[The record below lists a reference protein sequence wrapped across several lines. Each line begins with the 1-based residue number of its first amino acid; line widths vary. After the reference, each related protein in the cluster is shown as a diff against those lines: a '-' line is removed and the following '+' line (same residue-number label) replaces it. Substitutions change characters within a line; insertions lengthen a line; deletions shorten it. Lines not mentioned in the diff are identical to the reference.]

1 MNVPMLGAS
10 LCSCFICLGTV
21 RRLSGLA
28 VMFLLG
34 LSLLPGVVG
43 VAQAQDLA
51 LNAPTSSS
59 ASERDSGHTDHTF
72 QVTLTQSVAGNVG
85 YMLCFS
91 SASGGENYATRN
103 DDFRVIKGG
112 VVQNGRP
119 TCHQSVIRA
128 GQTNTATG
136 DLIGIR
142 VLGDTRVEP
151 DEKVDVELK
160 PLIYLG
166 DGSNYGD
173 NVPYDYT
180 DRSQMKYGVRLT
192 AANAR
197 QSFTIVNDDRPRVI
211 TPQPRKTF
219 YHHSIVVYSD
229 SGSEDT
235 NERRT
240 STTRRE
246 IRVQLVKNPKYNIQG
261 QVQFKVCLYSGRR
274 GTATRDT
281 GGGWDPG
288 EDYRLLVGGSIV
300 NGQCRTGGTFD
311 TDGFSSPKIEI
322 DVRKDADIEP
332 DETVVFTVELLS
344 EEHQKVIQ
352 VHNGTYTI
360 RNDDF
365 GVTDPEVTI
374 DSTGGAVDEGGFAD
388 FRVKIATPPGG
399 SSVRRINVAA
409 RVPWTNEVWS
419 NTIITAGPDAWFRVP
434 TYGVTGDYHLC
445 AWVRPGR
452 DYTIGGTSGN
462 APPTSTDNRRTLTD
476 DNGNPV
482 HNPAYGTLFNVNDGK
497 ASSCPSGHT
506 VLVRDTGGA
515 FQMGM
520 DESQAV
526 QVPSTAVTNLQVA
539 AVDGNTAKATWDA
552 VPHATGYR
560 VEFESTSALAYQGN
574 YIQKGSNGHTGTSW
588 TFDHDAAEPMT
599 LTVTVTP
606 EFREDGN
613 VQQFHALAGTATIEV
628 GPGSGTQQSAL
639 GQDSVGTAVCDT
651 ASLKSDIAG
660 YIGEQADGTPHVTR
674 WKRVLAA
681 FGDDNGYTTMTAAEA
696 QTYADRG
703 WTRWDPVVEALE
715 CLENAGGVNPEPQPD
730 PDPEPGI
737 TVTGGGGIA
746 EGGDA
751 VFTVHSNPAPSS
763 DLAVTVNVDDDA
775 AGDFL
780 AQGNEGT
787 RTVTILAG
795 RTSATLTLAT
805 ENDSTDEPDGS
816 VSVTALDG
824 TGYTVDNPGTAA
836 VSVADDDD
844 PPVATPVV
852 GIAGDGGIAEGGAAS
867 FTLTANPAPQGEI
880 TVTVDVTDSGSFAAG
895 GQAGTRTVTVGAS
908 GTATFTVTTTD
919 DTADEADGSITA
931 MLQAGTGYTVEDSPD
946 DTASVAVSDNDDPV
960 IGISGGNGV
969 TEGAPAAFTLTAT
982 PAPHAAL
989 TVSLAVTQSGDYAA
1003 SGQTGTR
1010 EVVIPTEGSVTLEV
1024 ATVNDSADEPDGSV
1038 TATLAAGSGYM
1049 VAASPDDAASVSV
1062 ADDDV
1067 AAAGVP
1073 TLSVNDVEVKE
1084 GPYRRVT
1091 FTVTLSQASDR
1102 YVSFSYRVRESNPV
1116 SAKRNVDFWAS
1127 AGKIF
1132 AGMRPGQ
1139 TEYKIM
1145 AGMVIDDSH
1154 DEDPETFELVLS
1166 DAHDAVLADAVG
1178 VATIVNSDPMPQ
1190 AWLGRLGRTLAQQAL
1205 DGITGR
1211 LTAPR
1216 TPGAHG
1222 TLAGQAFSLR
1232 PGGPTESASDPT
1244 TPAPSTV
1251 ERLAALVLPGLTAG
1265 GAGGTGANPAF
1276 GGADPLFGGG
1286 LGDGDAGAPGFRGPG
1301 GLTPQSLN
1309 LRDLLLGSSF
1319 TATGQPDAWGGS
1331 VALWGRAA
1339 LATFDGQEDTFA
1351 LDGEVLTGL
1360 LGVDYARD
1368 RWLLGVSLL
1377 QSASTGG
1384 YLDRNTGATPCPAHD
1399 LSAEMRSL
1407 VCDGAVR
1414 AGDGKVEATLTAAVP
1429 YAAFQAS
1436 ERLNLW
1442 GAAGYGAGE
1451 VTLTPETGD
1460 ALKTDLD
1467 WTMAQMGVR
1476 GTVLAPVTD
1485 DAGLAGGPT
1494 LAVTSD
1500 ALWARTTSEK
1510 IQDGLAASE
1519 SDVTRLRLGLE
1530 GSWLMALEDLGQVT
1544 PKLAVGA
1551 RHDGGDAETGFG
1563 VELGGGLAWAMPT
1576 AGLALNVEGRTLLT
1590 HREEA
1595 FQDQGLAA
1603 SLVFDPD
1610 PATPRGP
1617 SLTLRQDWGGQ
1628 ATGGVEA
1635 LFAANPLVQRQS
1647 TTATR
1652 RWAADMAWGFPA
1664 WDGAFTSS
1672 PLVGLGLAPGS
1683 RDYRLGWRLV
1693 PATAASA
1700 FALEVQATRRE
1711 PDAAMPEHR
1720 LGLELSTRW

>member
-34 LSLLPGVVG
+34 LSLLPGVAG

-51 LNAPTSSS
+51 LSASTFSS
-59 ASERDSGHTDHTF
+59 ANERNSGHTDHTF

-112 VVQNGRP
+112 VVQDGRP
-119 TCHQSVIRA
+119 TCHRSVIRA

-142 VLGDTRVEP
+142 VLGDTDVEP

-166 DGSNYGD
+166 DGRHYGD

-180 DRSQMKYGVRLT
+180 DRSQMKYGVSLT

-197 QSFTIVNDDRPRVI
+197 QSFTILNDDRPRVI
-211 TPQPRKTF
+211 TPSPPRKTF

-240 STTRRE
+240 TTTRRQINVRLFRNATYASHIPGE
-246 IRVQLVKNPKYNIQG
+246 ITFN
-261 QVQFKVCLYSGRR
+261 VCISG
-274 GTATRDT
+274 GTATRDHDNT
-281 GGGWDPG
+281 WNAG
-288 EDYRLLVGGSIV
+288 EDYRLLVGGGTV
-300 NGQCRTGGTFD
+300 NARCRSNLTFD
-311 TDGFSSPKIEI
+311 SDGFSSDRIEI
-322 DVRKDADIEP
+322 DVRKDKDVEP
-332 DETVVFTVELLS
+332 DETVVLTVQLLS
-344 EEHQKVIQ
+344 SAHRELIQ
-352 VHNGTYTI
+352 VHPGTYTI

-365 GVTDPEVTI
+365 GVTDPEMTI

-419 NTIITAGPDAWFRVP
+419 STIITAGPDAWFRVP

-462 APPTSTDNRRTLTD
+462 APPTSTDHRRTLTD
-476 DNGNPV
+476 GDGNPL
-482 HNPAYGTLFNVNDGK
+482 HNPAYGTRFNVNDGK

-506 VLVRDTGGA
+506 VLVRDTGTA
-515 FQMGM
+515 FEMAM

-526 QVPSTAVTNLQVA
+526 QAPTTAVTNLQVT
-539 AVDGNTAKATWDA
+539 AVDANTAKATWDA
-552 VPHATGYR
+552 VPHATGYL
-560 VEFESTSALAYQGN
+560 VEFESTSALADPANYVYGSAGN
-574 YIQKGSNGHTGTSW
+574 VTGTARSY
-588 TFDHDAAEPMT
+588 THNAAEAMT

-613 VQQFHALAGTATIEV
+613 VQRFDALAGTATIEV
-628 GPGSGTQQSAL
+628 GPGGTQGAL
-639 GQDSVGTAVCDT
+639 GQDSVGTAACGT

-681 FGDDNGYTTMTAAEA
+681 FGDDNGYTAMTAAEA
-696 QTYADRG
+696 RTHAGRG
-703 WTRWDPVVEALE
+703 WTRWDPVVVALE

-730 PDPEPGI
+730 PEPGI
-737 TVTGGGGIA
+737 TVTGGGGVT

-763 DLAVTVNVDDDA
+763 NLAVTVNIDDDQTS
-775 AGDFL
+775 DFL
-780 AQGNEGT
+780 AGGNEGT
-787 RTVTILAG
+787 RTVTVLAG

-805 ENDSTDEPDGS
+805 ENDGTDEPDGS

-824 TGYTVDNPGTAA
+824 TGYTVGSPGTAA
-836 VSVADDDD
+836 VAVADDDD

-852 GIAGDGGIAEGGAAS
+852 SIAGGGGITEGGTAS

-880 TVTVDVTDSGSFAAG
+880 TVTVDVTDSGSFASG
-895 GQAGTRTVTVGAS
+895 GQAGARTVTVGTS
-908 GTATFTVTTTD
+908 GTATFTVTTTN

-969 TEGAPAAFTLTAT
+969 TEGAPATFTLTAT

-989 TVSLAVTQSGDYAA
+989 TVSLAVTQSGDYTA

-1010 EVVIPTEGSVTLEV
+1010 EVVIPTEGRTTVEV
-1024 ATVNDSADEPDGSV
+1024 ATVNDTTDEPNGSV
-1038 TATLAAGSGYM
+1038 TATLAAGTGYL
-1049 VAASPDDAASVSV
+1049 VAASPDDTAAVAV

-1067 AAAGVP
+1067 AVAGVP

-1084 GPYRRVT
+1084 GPYRRVE
-1091 FTVTLSQASDR
+1091 FTITLSKTTR
-1102 YVSFSYRVRESNPV
+1102 EGTSFYWRVRESSPV
-1116 SAKRNVDFWAS
+1116 SAKRNSDFWAS
-1127 AGKIF
+1127 SQKKF
-1132 AGMRPGQ
+1132 AFIRPGE
-1139 TEYKIM
+1139 TAYTVM
-1145 AGMVIDDSH
+1145 AALVIDDSH
-1154 DEDPETFELVLS
+1154 DEDPETFEVVLS
-1166 DAHDAVLADAVG
+1166 DARGAALADAVG

-1232 PGGPTESASDPT
+1232 PGG
-1244 TPAPSTV
+1244 
-1251 ERLAALVLPGLTAG
+1251 
-1265 GAGGTGANPAF
+1265 TGADPAF

-1286 LGDGDAGAPGFRGPG
+1286 IGDGDAGVPGVRGTG
-1301 GLTPQSLN
+1301 GLAPQTFT
-1309 LRDLLLGSSF
+1309 LRDALLGSSF

-1339 LATFDGQEDTFA
+1339 LATFDGQEGTFA

-1377 QSASTGG
+1377 QSTSTGG
-1384 YLDRNTGATPCPAHD
+1384 YLDRNTGAPPCPAHD
-1399 LSAEMRSL
+1399 LSAEMRQL
-1407 VCDGAVR
+1407 VCNGAVR

-1476 GTVLAPVTD
+1476 GTVLAPVAND
-1485 DAGLAGGPT
+1485 DSGLAGGPA

-1595 FQDQGLAA
+1595 FQDQGIAA
-1603 SLVFDPD
+1603 SFVFDPD

-1617 SLTLRQDWGGQ
+1617 SVSLRQDWGGA

-1635 LFAANPLVQRQS
+1635 LFAANPLAQRQG

-1652 RWAADMAWGFPA
+1652 RWAADLAWGFPA
-1664 WDGAFTSS
+1664 LDGAFTSS

-1693 PATAASA
+1693 PATATSA
-1700 FALEVQATRRE
+1700 FTLEVQATRRE
-1711 PDAAMPEHR
+1711 PDAAGPEHR